1 MPPVIAF
8 LPLIAGVIGAGG
20 AILGGIQE
28 QKTAEANAQIARNQA
43 REAQIRTSENVRRQ
57 RLALGRLRGKQR
69 AGFAASGVLTAAG
82 TPLLIDVTTATEGE
96 RDIALTKRAGTIE
109 AGILTT
115 QASIFQQGLLKQRS
129 RVAVRVL
136 ETLGIII
143 NDKQIPFRSV
153 EDLMGF
159 PPTLL
164 SEDLEVVNLGW
175 DRDAFVTVTQEL
187 AQPTQL
193 LAILGQLSVAD
204 P

>member
-69 AGFAASGVLTAAG
+69 AGFAASGVVTAAG

-96 RDIALTKRAGTIE
+96 RDISLTKRAGTIE

-115 QASIFQQGLLKQRS
+115 QASIFQQQGKAALGTAILKGG
-129 RVAVRVL
+129 A
-136 ETLGIII
+136 
-143 NDKQIPFRSV
+143 
-153 EDLMGF
+153 
-159 PPTLL
+159 TLL
-164 SEDLEVVNLGW
+164 GG
-175 DRDAFVTVTQEL
+175 AFSSGKAGAFKGGPRKTEPIVGFL
-187 AQPTQL
+187 
-193 LAILGQLSVAD
+193 D
-204 P
+204 